1 MGKAPFYL
9 GFVLVGLSI
18 QLCQASKND
27 SYASSYDKR
36 CKYFSFISACKVG
49 CKITGHTTGACD
61 ENDKCWCSED
71 DYNFFQD
78 VGEWL
83 EKVDISE
90 VVSNQ
95 INKFQRKI
103 DSWDISD
110 KLKGLVPSKCKISQ
124 SFCSTACRAI
134 GKKSGVCN
142 ADFTDCDCSD
152 EFVTPKQYGL
162 CSMDTICNLRC
173 MNKGLQGAIV
183 KEIKDGTANVSA
195 K

>member
-1 MGKAPFYL
+1 MGIQSDTLSPTMKVPFYL
-9 GFVLVGLSI
+9 CFVILGLSI

-27 SYASSYDKR
+27 SYVSSYDKR

-103 DSWDISD
+103 
-110 KLKGLVPSKCKISQ
+110 
-124 SFCSTACRAI
+124 
-134 GKKSGVCN
+134 
-142 ADFTDCDCSD
+142 
-152 EFVTPKQYGL
+152 
-162 CSMDTICNLRC
+162 
-173 MNKGLQGAIV
+173 GAIV
-183 KEIKDGTANVSA
+183 NEIKDGTANASA
-195 K
+195 KMKSK